1 MKIIKIITSVS
12 LLAVMATSCDKFK
25 DFGDTNVS
33 PNATT
38 VPNTSALLT
47 NVLAGISGRAS
58 QQNPGYYCQYFSET
72 QYPGVS
78 LYSLPQFDMD
88 GIYAGAMFDCQNII
102 NTNSDPTTAAL
113 AAANGSNIN
122 QIAIATILKSYYF
135 WTITD
140 AWGDIPYSEAL
151 TITNTTPK
159 FDRQEDV
166 YKGVIADLTSAVDK
180 LDATG
185 ATVKGDIAFS
195 GNVDKWKKVA
205 NSIRLLMSLRLSKK
219 FPGASEY
226 AATQFKAAMAHPAGT
241 IDANA
246 DNLVINFPGG
256 NFLNTWNATY
266 NGRDDL
272 GESLPMVTLLNG
284 LGDQRQS
291 AYGSSVNGVP
301 YGRDR
306 ATFMNNW
313 FAANST
319 TYAKV
324 LSNANRAAN
333 SKVTIIHA
341 AAVLLAKAEA
351 TELGWISGTTAATYY
366 ESGIAASYD
375 QWALPASAV
384 PGYIANP
391 LVVYT
396 GTTAEK
402 INKIALQR
410 YIALYP
416 DGLQG
421 WCEWRRTGVP
431 ALTPAQ
437 NSVNSGG
444 QIPRRFVYGTND
456 YNTNGESVRAA
467 AAAIPLPVPTP
478 TGATAGDTQNG
489 KVWWDQ

>member
-1 MKIIKIITSVS
+1 MKIVKIITS
-12 LLAVMATSCDKFK
+12 LALVAVLATSCDKFK
-25 DFGDTNVS
+25 DFGDVTRN

-38 VPNTSALLT
+38 IPDTKLLLT
-47 NVLAGISGRAS
+47 SILANVSTRAS
-58 QQNPGYYCQYFSET
+58 QQNPGYFCQYFSET

-88 GIYAGAMFDCQNII
+88 GIYAGSLFDCQNII
-102 NTNSDPTTAAL
+102 NTNADATTAAA
-113 AAANGSNIN
+113 AAANGSNTN
-122 QIAIATILKSYYF
+122 QIAIATILRSYYY

-151 TITNTTPK
+151 TIVGTTPK
-159 FDRQEDV
+159 FDKQEDV

-185 ATVKGDIAFS
+185 ATVKGDIAFG
-195 GNVDKWKKVA
+195 GNVDKWKKLG
-205 NSIRLLMSLRLSKK
+205 NSIRLLMALRLSKK
-219 FPGASEY
+219 FPGAGEY
-226 AATQFKAAMAHPAGT
+226 AATQFKAALTHPAGT
-241 IDANA
+241 IDLIG
-246 DNLVINFPGG
+246 DNFSVQYPGG
-256 NFLNTWNATY
+256 TFVSPWFTTY
-266 NGRDDL
+266 NQRDDI

-306 ATFMNNW
+306 ATFMNTW

-324 LSNANRAAN
+324 LSAANRAAN

-366 ESGIAASYD
+366 ESAIAESYAQWGLAAGAVASY
-375 QWALPASAV
+375 
-384 PGYIANP
+384 IAGP
-391 LVVYT
+391 LVTYT

-421 WCEWRRTGVP
+421 WCEWRRTGIP

-437 NSVNSGG
+437 NSVNTGG
-444 QIPRRFVYGTND
+444 QIPRRFVYGNND

-478 TGATAGDTQNG
+478 TGGTAGDTQNG

>member
-1 MKIIKIITSVS
+1 MKIVKIITSIS
-12 LLAVMATSCDKFK
+12 LLALLATSCDKLK

-38 VPNTSALLT
+38 IPNTAALLT
-47 NVLAGISGRAS
+47 NVLANVSNRAS
-58 QQNPGYYCQYFSET
+58 QQNPGYFCQYFSET
-72 QYPGVS
+72 QYPGIS

-88 GIYAGAMFDCQNII
+88 VIYAGAMYDCQNII
-102 NTNSDPTTAAL
+102 NTNTDVTTASL

-122 QIAIATILKSYYF
+122 QIAIATILRSYYY

-140 AWGDIPYSEAL
+140 AWGDIPYTEAL
-151 TITNTTPK
+151 TIINTTPK
-159 FDRQEDV
+159 FDKQEDV

-180 LDATG
+180 LDVNG
-185 ATVKGDIAFS
+185 ATVKGDIAFN
-195 GNVDKWKKVA
+195 GNVENWKKVG
-205 NSIRLLMSLRLSKK
+205 NSIKLLMALRLSKK

-226 AATQFKAAMAHPAGT
+226 AATQFKAAFAHPAGT
-241 IDANA
+241 IDVVA
-246 DNLVINFPGG
+246 DNFSLKYPGG
-256 NFLNTWNATY
+256 NLISPWFAAY
-266 NGRDDL
+266 NNRDDL

-291 AYGSSVNGVP
+291 VYGSNVNGVP

-306 ATFMNNW
+306 ATFMNTW
-313 FAANST
+313 FAANIT

-324 LSNANRAAN
+324 LSNTNRSADA
-333 SKVTIIHA
+333 KVYIVHA

-351 TELGWISGTTAATYY
+351 TELGWISGIPAATYY
-366 ESGIAASYD
+366 ANAIAESYAQWNLPAASV
-375 QWALPASAV
+375 SS
-384 PGYIANP
+384 YIANP

-402 INKIALQR
+402 IAKIALQR

-437 NSVNSGG
+437 NSVNTGG
-444 QIPRRFVYGTND
+444 QIPRRFVYGNND
-456 YNTNGESVRAA
+456 YNTNGASVRAA
-467 AAAIPLPVPTP
+467 AAAIPLPTPTP
-478 TGATAGDTQNG
+478 AGATAGDTQNG
-489 KVWWDQ
+489 RVWWDQ